1 MAGYNS
7 PSQLS
12 GQTTGLF
19 WKLHPFPWMKVPHSL
34 IPFFFPCF
42 LLFRSERYNCYP
54 RVASIVI
61 NLPLATLSCR
71 EGGAS
76 QGTPVSQATATIQSS
91 SHRSLLFRHSFS
103 DTKSMKA
110 SLGKSWSPAGKE
122 FTTSHFDAL
131 VQAYACV
138 HAHTY
143 FLYGFVPPCTPRN
156 LHS

>member
-19 WKLHPFPWMKVPHSL
+19 WKLHPSLWMKVPYSL

-54 RVASIVI
+54 RVASIVL

-76 QGTPVSQATATIQSS
+76 QGTPVSQTTATIQS
-91 SHRSLLFRHSFS
+91 HRTGHCYSGTAFQR
-103 DTKSMKA
+103 A
-110 SLGKSWSPAGKE
+110 SLGKSLSPAGKE

-143 FLYGFVPPCTPRN
+143 FLYGSVPPCTPRN